1 MESEEKGIEDKY
13 FHSTLPE
20 IIFISLMAGLNVG
33 LNLIISPPLKVILPH
48 VIIGMFLMV
57 PFDLVFIALCKFTIK
72 KPWTST
78 FYLLIFSILAIPTT
92 MFGAV
97 PGIYKIAV
105 GLFIGILLDIA
116 FLPKNDYL
124 KIITGGI
131 LGSIFWWL
139 ALFTVWQLLYPREIN
154 MVFIFSNLLNGDFL
168 NFNEVNGFLDLSL
181 IVELPI
187 TGFGVNFLKF
197 SLLVGLISSIPC
209 ILGIFGGYGLFI
221 SIKKTSIFEKFQAMR

>member
-1 MESEEKGIEDKY
+1 MSMEGKD
-13 FHSTLPE
+13 FHNTLPE

-97 PGIYKIAV
+97 PGIYKIAI
-105 GLFIGILLDIA
+105 GFFIGILLDIA
-116 FLPKNDYL
+116 FLPKNDYI
-124 KIITGGI
+124 KIITGGF

-139 ALFTVWQLLYPREIN
+139 ALFTVWQLLYPKEIN
-154 MVFIFSNLLNGDFL
+154 MVFIFSNLLNGDFV
-168 NFNEVNGFLDLSL
+168 NFHELNGFLDLSKM
-181 IVELPI
+181 IQLPI
-187 TGFGVNFLKF
+187 TGFGVEFLKF
-197 SLLVGLISSIPC
+197 SLLVGIISCLPC
-209 ILGIFGGYGLFI
+209 ILGIFGGYGLFN
-221 SIKKTSIFEKFQAMR
+221 SIKKTSIFEKFQTIR